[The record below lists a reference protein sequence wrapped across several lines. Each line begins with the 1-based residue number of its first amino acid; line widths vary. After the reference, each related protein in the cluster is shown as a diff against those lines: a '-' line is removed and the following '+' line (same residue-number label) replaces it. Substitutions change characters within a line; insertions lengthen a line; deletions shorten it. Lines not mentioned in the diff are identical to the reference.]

1 MADETYMQRIERDIV
16 VAMKARDA
24 ATLSTLRMIKAALL
38 EAKVKKARDA
48 AMSAEEELDV
58 LQRYAKKRRETIAEL
73 TRIGRLEGIASE
85 QDEIEVTRK
94 YLPAEL
100 EESDIA
106 ALVTAAV
113 AQVGATSPKEMG
125 KVMGAVKEMVKAR
138 PDGATADG
146 AVVSRLVKA
155 ALGG

>member
-100 EESDIA
+100 EERDIA